1 MTHENITAKVL
12 ALDLATTTGW
22 ADIAH
27 GIIDSG
33 SRSFARKP
41 ATKTRPAS
49 TPGEP
54 FCLFD
59 AWLNELIRTAKPDL
73 IVYEEVYRWMSSSAA
88 HAFCG
93 FRAVLLKTCHYKGIT
108 VKGYSPTEIK
118 KFFTGKGNAK
128 KRHMIAEARKRWPE
142 LNLTSDD
149 EVDAI
154 AILHLHLKNTTNQRA
169 TNL

>member
-1 MTHENITAKVL
+1 MNHKNTTAKTL

-22 ADIAH
+22 AMIANSL
-27 GIIDSG
+27 ITSG
-33 SRSFARKP
+33 SKSFARKP

-54 FCLFD
+54 FHLFD
-59 AWLNELIRTAKPDL
+59 VWLNELIRTSKPDT

-88 HAFCG
+88 HTFCG
-93 FRAVLLKTCHYKGIT
+93 LRAIVLKTCHYKNIT
-108 VKGYSPTEIK
+108 NKGYSPTEIK

-128 KRHMIAEARKRWPE
+128 KEHMIAEAKKRWPD

-154 AILHLHLKNTTNQRA
+154 ALLHLHLKTT
-169 TNL
+169 TP

>member
-1 MTHENITAKVL
+1 MKHENTTAKVL
-12 ALDLATTTGW
+12 ALDLATSTGW

-33 SRSFARKP
+33 SKSFARKP
-41 ATKTRPAS
+41 ATKTRTAS

-54 FCLFD
+54 FHLFEV
-59 AWLNELIRTAKPDL
+59 WLNELIRSSKPEI

-88 HAFCG
+88 HTFCG
-93 FRAVLLKTCHYKGIT
+93 MRAVLLKTCHYKGIT
-108 VKGYSPTEIK
+108 PKGYSPTEIK
-118 KFFTGKGNAK
+118 KHFTGKGNAK
-128 KRHMIAEARKRWPE
+128 KELMIAEAKKRWPD

-154 AILHLHLKNTTNQRA
+154 AILHLHLKNLN
-169 TNL
+169 

>member
-1 MTHENITAKVL
+1 MNHKNTTAKVL

-27 GIIDSG
+27 GIINSDSK
-33 SRSFARKP
+33 SFARKP

-54 FCLFD
+54 FHLFD
-59 AWLNELIRTAKPDL
+59 VWLNELIRTSKPDT

-88 HAFCG
+88 HTFCG

-128 KRHMIAEARKRWPE
+128 KQHMIAEAKKRWP
-142 LNLTSDD
+142 NLKIIDD
-149 EVDAI
+149 NQIDAI
-154 AILHLHLKNTTNQRA
+154 ALLHLHLKTT
-169 TNL
+169 TP